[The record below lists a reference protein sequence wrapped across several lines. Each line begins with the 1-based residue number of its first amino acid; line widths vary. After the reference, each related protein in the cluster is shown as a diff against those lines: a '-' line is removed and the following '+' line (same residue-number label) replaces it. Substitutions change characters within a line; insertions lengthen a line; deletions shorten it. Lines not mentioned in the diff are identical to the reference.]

1 MREEFPK
8 RLILMSQMRLD
19 VLLLVFWI
27 FVAADP
33 LAAQQPAASGA
44 SHQEPNDP
52 QLEHRPPPK
61 PQGAPGA
68 ITAEGQIRF
77 DIVVTDAAGKPVA
90 GLEPWDFKL
99 LDDNQPRKIL
109 SFKAFD
115 GAAVKP
121 EPPVEVILVLDMANL
136 PFQQVAFVRSEVDQ
150 FLRAHEGHLGQP
162 VTIAQLT
169 SAGIR
174 IQPRPSVDGNALA
187 GLVDQIKG
195 GISTVNSAMGGE
207 GFVERFQT
215 SIRALSS
222 LAENEARKP
231 GRKLLIWIGPGWPML
246 ERPKEG
252 SPDRAQSLNFA
263 GIVELSTRL
272 REARMVL
279 YSVAPAGTP
288 YSFAY
293 RDFLKGVQSPRQ
305 VSSGN
310 LALKVLVTQT
320 GGQILG
326 PDNDL
331 AAQIDRCIADANVF
345 YRISFN
351 PQPAQH
357 SDEYHDL
364 SVQVDKPGVTV
375 RTNTGYYNQPNG
387 NRE

>member
-1 MREEFPK
+1 MPK
-8 RLILMSQMRLD
+8 SQVRLE
-19 VLLLVFWI
+19 VLLIVFWI

-33 LAAQQPAASGA
+33 LAAQQPAAAGA
-44 SHQEPNDP
+44 SQQPIDP

-61 PQGAPGA
+61 PQGAPSA
-68 ITAEGQIRF
+68 ITAEGQIHL

-99 LDDNQPRKIL
+99 LDNNQPRKIL

-115 GAAVKP
+115 GEAVKP
-121 EPPVEVILVLDMANL
+121 DPPVEVILVLDMANL

-150 FLRAHEGHLGQP
+150 FLRAHEGHLRQP

-169 SAGIR
+169 STGIR
-174 IQPRPSVDGNALA
+174 IQPRPSIDGNAMA
-187 GLVDQIKG
+187 GVVDQIKG
-195 GISTVNSAMGGE
+195 GISTISSAMGGE

-215 SIRALSS
+215 SLRALSN

-231 GRKLLIWIGPGWPML
+231 GRKLLIWVGPGWPML
-246 ERPKEG
+246 ERPKDG
-252 SPDRAQSLNFA
+252 SPDRVQSLNFG

-288 YSFAY
+288 YSFLY

-305 VSSGN
+305 ANSGN

-331 AAQIDRCIADANVF
+331 AEQIDRCIADANVF

-351 PQPAQH
+351 PQPALH
-357 SDEYHDL
+357 ADEYHDL
-364 SVQVDKPGVTV
+364 NMQVDKPGVTV